1 MFSHLIYLFYFY
13 CRNTSSASS
22 DKESGMCQGLE
33 AKHIHSS
40 TPSVVLNSTNSSVSS
55 LNNSNLK
62 DDSFEKFA
70 DNQSTTDGMCNTSP
84 GSISQESSLFPDNL
98 SRSSESGKSVDLN
111 PQKTP
116 ESHASKSDVRGSEE
130 NRSVDK
136 KQKKRSSWYN
146 VSNSLIL
153 FCYCAIWLNILTAVS

>member
-1 MFSHLIYLFYFY
+1 MFSHLINLFYFY

-62 DDSFEKFA
+62 DDSFEKLT
-70 DNQSTTDGMCNTSP
+70 DNQSTTDGMCTTSP
-84 GSISQESSLFPDNL
+84 GSISQDSSLFPDNL

-116 ESHASKSDVRGSEE
+116 ESHASKSDVRGSKEE
-130 NRSVDK
+130 KIRSADK
-136 KQKKRSSWYN
+136 KEKKRSSWYN

-153 FCYCAIWLNILTAVS
+153 FCYCVTW